1 MHSSA
6 SSPDSGQATVELA
19 LVMPLIIGL
28 LLIILTAGLVVRDQ
42 LAVWHA
48 ASAGARAASISPD
61 SPDVVQQAVEAEVQ
75 LRPIHLRVVREGD
88 LIWYADCERHYL
100 RSDDDVEMRF
110 VEFFVPGVYKTTW
123 APGAMVCTWSPTGRN
138 IRGGEAAR
146 AIAHHRSDAG
156 TPSDV

>member
-6 SSPDSGQATVELA
+6 SKPDSGQATVELA

-61 SPDVVQQAVEAEVQ
+61 SPDVVQQAVESEVQ
-75 LRPIHLRVVREGD
+75 LRPIHLRIVREGD
-88 LIWYADCERHYL
+88 LITVEAKYPRTIGLWLFKFITPPLILSATVTMHVQ
-100 RSDDDVEMRF
+100 DV
-110 VEFFVPGVYKTTW
+110 G
-123 APGAMVCTWSPTGRN
+123 
-138 IRGGEAAR
+138 
-146 AIAHHRSDAG
+146 
-156 TPSDV
+156 

>member
-1 MHSSA
+1 MRACRSE
-6 SSPDSGQATVELA
+6 PDSGQATVELA
-19 LVMPLIIGL
+19 LVMPMIIGL

-88 LIWYADCERHYL
+88 LIT
-100 RSDDDVEMRF
+100 VEAKY
-110 VEFFVPGVYKTTW
+110 P
-123 APGAMVCTWSPTGRN
+123 
-138 IRGGEAAR
+138 R
-146 AIAHHRSDAG
+146 AIRLWLFKFI
-156 TPSDV
+156 TPPLILSATVTMHVQDVG

>member
-19 LVMPLIIGL
+19 LVMPMIIGL

-88 LIWYADCERHYL
+88 LIT
-100 RSDDDVEMRF
+100 VEAKY
-110 VEFFVPGVYKTTW
+110 P
-123 APGAMVCTWSPTGRN
+123 
-138 IRGGEAAR
+138 R
-146 AIAHHRSDAG
+146 AIRLWLFKFI
-156 TPSDV
+156 TPPLILSATVTMHVQDVG

>member
-88 LIWYADCERHYL
+88 LIA
-100 RSDDDVEMRF
+100 VEAKY
-110 VEFFVPGVYKTTW
+110 P
-123 APGAMVCTWSPTGRN
+123 
-138 IRGGEAAR
+138 R
-146 AIAHHRSDAG
+146 AIRLWLFKFI
-156 TPSDV
+156 TPPLILSATVTMHVQDVG

>member
-61 SPDVVQQAVEAEVQ
+61 LPDAVQQAVESEVQ
-75 LRPIHLRVVREGD
+75 LRPIHLQIVREGD
-88 LIWYADCERHYL
+88 LITVEAKYPRTIGLWLFKFITPPLTLSATVTMHVQ
-100 RSDDDVEMRF
+100 DV
-110 VEFFVPGVYKTTW
+110 G
-123 APGAMVCTWSPTGRN
+123 
-138 IRGGEAAR
+138 
-146 AIAHHRSDAG
+146 
-156 TPSDV
+156 

>member
-6 SSPDSGQATVELA
+6 SKPDSGQATVELA

-61 SPDVVQQAVEAEVQ
+61 LPDAVQQAVESEVQ
-75 LRPIHLRVVREGD
+75 LRPIHLRIVREGD
-88 LIWYADCERHYL
+88 LIT
-100 RSDDDVEMRF
+100 VEAKYPRTIGLWLF
-110 VEFFVPGVYKTTW
+110 KF
-123 APGAMVCTWSPTGRN
+123 
-138 IRGGEAAR
+138 I
-146 AIAHHRSDAG
+146 
-156 TPSDV
+156 TPPLILSATVTMHVQYVG

>member
-6 SSPDSGQATVELA
+6 SKPDSGQATVELA

-61 SPDVVQQAVEAEVQ
+61 SPDAVQQAVESEVQ
-75 LRPIHLRVVREGD
+75 LRPIHLRIVREGN
-88 LIWYADCERHYL
+88 LITVEAKYPRTIGLWLFKFITPPLILSATVTMHVQ
-100 RSDDDVEMRF
+100 DV
-110 VEFFVPGVYKTTW
+110 G
-123 APGAMVCTWSPTGRN
+123 
-138 IRGGEAAR
+138 
-146 AIAHHRSDAG
+146 
-156 TPSDV
+156 